1 MTYVEVLVQEGTN
14 GEKKIVGISS
24 VGHADYAESGK
35 DVICAAISM
44 AMHILESGVR
54 RNLGIPCTIK
64 TDHAKAEWDI
74 EWDIKHADKAS
85 PFAEVVASS
94 LLSIAEEYPDNVRFS
109 EEVLM

>member
-44 AMHILESGVR
+44 AMHILENGVR

-64 TDHAKAEWDI
+64 NGTCNNHNYFFKCPGE
-74 EWDIKHADKAS
+74 
-85 PFAEVVASS
+85 FRVV
-94 LLSIAEEYPDNVRFS
+94 
-109 EEVLM
+109 